1 MVKSKFV
8 PFENVSFTDGFW
20 KDRYLLNKNVSVEN
34 VKKRFEE
41 TGRFDAL
48 RFNFLKNGRRPHVFF
63 DSDVAKWMEA
73 VAYLYEKDPASM
85 TENIALCEELIEC
98 MEKAQRPDGYLNSA
112 HQQLTPETI
121 FQKRNDH
128 ELYCA
133 GHLIEAAV
141 AYHIATGRDRFLK
154 IMERYCDCIEKAFI
168 TEKTAE
174 FTTPG
179 HEEIELALIKLYR
192 HTNNDKYLDMAR
204 FFLENRGKAAND
216 LAYPEENKEYRQDDV
231 DIYNLEYAKGHC
243 VRALYYYCGIA
254 DLAAETGDRRLVRN
268 LRSVFEDIT
277 ERKMY
282 VTGGVGS
289 TYRSESFTSP
299 YDLPNFSAY
308 AESCA
313 AIAMVFFAVRM
324 RNQDMNARYGHTVER
339 VLFNSA
345 LSSTSLD
352 GRSFFYVNPLELDLE
367 DYGRESAVS
376 PKNREVLPIKER
388 LEVFNCSCC
397 PPNINRFFAEL
408 GSYLCLSENGHLTL
422 EQYIPA
428 DITTELGILSVRG
441 DYAGKGKIT
450 LSSENYMS
458 DTLAVRLPEWCTEL
472 DATADGKDIPYKK
485 ADGYIYFTV
494 GNRFEISLDFHI
506 RPYFIA
512 TNPLVRANV
521 GRVALARGPVVYCL
535 EGVDNG
541 DHLNRI
547 SVDPADVVKAVV
559 GDSSFCGLPTVTLP
573 AYRDDDKSG
582 LYFAVDSDSQSVS
595 GIVAKFIPYFAFAN
609 RGPND
614 MQVWVRRAVR

>member
-1 MVKSKFV
+1 MIKSKFV

-73 VAYLYEKDPASM
+73 VAYLYEKDPTSM

-289 TYRSESFTSP
+289 THRSESFTSP

-376 PKNREVLPIKER
+376 PKNREALPIKER

-472 DATADGKDIPYKK
+472 DATADGADIPYKK

-559 GDSSFCGLPTVTLP
+559 GDSSFCGLPTVALP

-582 LYFAVDSDSQSVS
+582 LYFAVDTDSQSVS

>member
-1 MVKSKFV
+1 MIKSKFV

-254 DLAAETGDRRLVRN
+254 DLAAETGDLRLVRN

-289 TYRSESFTSP
+289 TYRGESFTSP

-352 GRSFFYVNPLELDLE
+352 GRSFFYVNPLELNLE
-367 DYGRESAVS
+367 DYGRESAAS

-428 DITTELGILSVRG
+428 DITTELGILSVSG

-582 LYFAVDSDSQSVS
+582 LYFAVDTGSQSVS
-595 GIVAKFIPYFAFAN
+595 DIVAKFIPYFAFAN

>member
-1 MVKSKFV
+1 MIKSKFV

-268 LRSVFEDIT
+268 LRSVF
-277 ERKMY
+277 
-282 VTGGVGS
+282 G
-289 TYRSESFTSP
+289 
-299 YDLPNFSAY
+299 
-308 AESCA
+308 
-313 AIAMVFFAVRM
+313 
-324 RNQDMNARYGHTVER
+324 
-339 VLFNSA
+339 
-345 LSSTSLD
+345 
-352 GRSFFYVNPLELDLE
+352 
-367 DYGRESAVS
+367 
-376 PKNREVLPIKER
+376 
-388 LEVFNCSCC
+388 
-397 PPNINRFFAEL
+397 
-408 GSYLCLSENGHLTL
+408 
-422 EQYIPA
+422 
-428 DITTELGILSVRG
+428 
-441 DYAGKGKIT
+441 
-450 LSSENYMS
+450 
-458 DTLAVRLPEWCTEL
+458 
-472 DATADGKDIPYKK
+472 
-485 ADGYIYFTV
+485 
-494 GNRFEISLDFHI
+494 
-506 RPYFIA
+506 
-512 TNPLVRANV
+512 
-521 GRVALARGPVVYCL
+521 
-535 EGVDNG
+535 
-541 DHLNRI
+541 
-547 SVDPADVVKAVV
+547 
-559 GDSSFCGLPTVTLP
+559 
-573 AYRDDDKSG
+573 
-582 LYFAVDSDSQSVS
+582 
-595 GIVAKFIPYFAFAN
+595 
-609 RGPND
+609 
-614 MQVWVRRAVR
+614 

>member
-1 MVKSKFV
+1 
-8 PFENVSFTDGFW
+8 
-20 KDRYLLNKNVSVEN
+20 
-34 VKKRFEE
+34 
-41 TGRFDAL
+41 
-48 RFNFLKNGRRPHVFF
+48 
-63 DSDVAKWMEA
+63 
-73 VAYLYEKDPASM
+73 
-85 TENIALCEELIEC
+85 
-98 MEKAQRPDGYLNSA
+98 
-112 HQQLTPETI
+112 
-121 FQKRNDH
+121 
-128 ELYCA
+128 
-133 GHLIEAAV
+133 
-141 AYHIATGRDRFLK
+141 
-154 IMERYCDCIEKAFI
+154 
-168 TEKTAE
+168 
-174 FTTPG
+174 
-179 HEEIELALIKLYR
+179 
-192 HTNNDKYLDMAR
+192 MAR
-204 FFLENRGKAAND
+204 FFLETRGKAAND

-254 DLAAETGDRRLVRN
+254 DLAAETGDLRLVRN

-289 TYRSESFTSP
+289 TYRGESFTSP

-313 AIAMVFFAVRM
+313 AIAMAFFAVRM

-352 GRSFFYVNPLELDLE
+352 GRSFFYVNPLELNLE

-376 PKNREVLPIKER
+376 LKNREVLPIKER

-428 DITTELGILSVRG
+428 DITTELGSLSVRG

-472 DATADGKDIPYKK
+472 DATADGKYIPYKK

-582 LYFAVDSDSQSVS
+582 LYFAVDTGSQSVS
-595 GIVAKFIPYFAFAN
+595 DIVAKFIPYFAFAN

>member
-1 MVKSKFV
+1 MIKSKFV

-204 FFLENRGKAAND
+204 FFLETRGKAAND

-254 DLAAETGDRRLVRN
+254 DLAAETGDLRLVRN

-289 TYRSESFTSP
+289 TYRGESFTSP

-313 AIAMVFFAVRM
+313 AIAMAFFAVRM

-352 GRSFFYVNPLELDLE
+352 GRSFFYVNPLELNLE

-376 PKNREVLPIKER
+376 LKNREVLPIKER

-428 DITTELGILSVRG
+428 DITTELGSLSVRG

-472 DATADGKDIPYKK
+472 DATADGKYIPYKK

-582 LYFAVDSDSQSVS
+582 LYFAVDTGSQSVS
-595 GIVAKFIPYFAFAN
+595 DIVAKFIPYFAFAN